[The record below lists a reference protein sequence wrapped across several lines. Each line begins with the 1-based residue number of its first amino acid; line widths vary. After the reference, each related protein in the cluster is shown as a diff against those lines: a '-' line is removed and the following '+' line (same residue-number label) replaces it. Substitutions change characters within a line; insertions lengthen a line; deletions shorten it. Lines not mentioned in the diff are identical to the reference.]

1 MKKLL
6 CIISAA
12 ALLLSAAA
20 CSAGS
25 KGGYPV
31 KIAAYTVSEKPES
44 VVCLSDSIADILI
57 TCGYADSIKA
67 RSDECTQQE
76 LADVPTVGSK
86 SGPSLQRIESVSPQI
101 VFTDNTV
108 SDDIAGKLSAD
119 KVTVMKML
127 TAQNGDDLKVLYSSL
142 GAVMGGNDTGRTNGQ
157 KKASNL
163 LITLDDLQRLIP
175 KTDVPVTAC
184 YLYDTEGGAVN
195 NNTFAGRLFEYAN
208 LVNICANYSN
218 PQDVLNAVK
227 RDDPKY
233 IFCPVGVREKILS
246 DKNFRNVSAVK
257 SGNVYEIDENL
268 FVRQGDSMT
277 EVLSYMIETVYPEL
291 KGNSADDS
299 KQESKPAE
307 ESKPE
312 SKPAEESKQESK
324 PESKPAEESKQ
335 ESKPESKPAEESKQE
350 SKPAEESKPESSQ
363 ITVTADDSL
372 VINDDTAFGRSD
384 VNDDIMKLQKR
395 LKDLG
400 YGEFPDGF
408 TDTYG
413 GQTEAA
419 VIAFKNNN
427 GFGSDN
433 PEDTSG
439 YLDADMLR
447 LLFSDK
453 VKPAQQQPDAQ

>member
-25 KGGYPV
+25 DGGYPV
-31 KIAAYTVSEKPES
+31 KIAGYSIKEKPAS
-44 VVCLSDSIADILI
+44 VVCLSDSVADILI

-67 RSDECTQQE
+67 KSDECTQEE
-76 LADVPTVGSK
+76 LADVPSVGSK
-86 SGPSLQRIESVSPQI
+86 TNPSIQRIESVSPQV
-101 VFTDNTV
+101 VFTDNTAAE
-108 SDDIAGKLSAD
+108 DIISKLGDD

-142 GAVMGGNDTGRTNGQ
+142 GAIMGGEEKGRSNGE
-157 KKASNL
+157 KKAANL

-175 KTDVPVTAC
+175 KTDVPVTGC
-184 YLYDTEGGAVN
+184 YLYDTEGKAVN

-208 LVNICANYSN
+208 LINICGNYSN

-233 IFCPVGVREKILS
+233 IFCPVGVKEKILA
-246 DKNFRNVSAVK
+246 DDEFKNVSAVK
-257 SGNVYEIDENL
+257 SGNVYEIDPNL
-268 FVRQGDSMT
+268 FTRQGESMT
-277 EVLSYMIETVYPEL
+277 EVLSYIIETVYPEL
-291 KGNSADDS
+291 KGDSSDDKKQESKSESKPESKAEESKHESKPESKAEES
-299 KQESKPAE
+299 KQESKP
-307 ESKPE
+307 ESK
-312 SKPAEESKQESK
+312 AEESKQESK
-324 PESKPAEESKQ
+324 PESKP
-335 ESKPESKPAEESKQE
+335 
-350 SKPAEESKPESSQ
+350 EESKPESSQ
-363 ITVTADDSL
+363 IVVKADDSL
-372 VINDDTAFGRSD
+372 EITDDTAFGRSD
-384 VNDDIMKLQKR
+384 VNEDIKKLQKR

-400 YGEFPDGF
+400 YGKFEDGI

-413 GQTEAA
+413 GMTEAA

-427 GFGSDN
+427 GLGSEN
-433 PEDTSG
+433 PEDTTG

-453 VKPAQQQPDAQ
+453 VKPAAA